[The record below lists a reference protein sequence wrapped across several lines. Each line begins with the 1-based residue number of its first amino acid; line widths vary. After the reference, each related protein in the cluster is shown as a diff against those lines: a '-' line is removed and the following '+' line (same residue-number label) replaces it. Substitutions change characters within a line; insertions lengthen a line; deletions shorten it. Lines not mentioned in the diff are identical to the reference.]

1 MTTTGDDDEIEENV
15 DVPNAMVGLI
25 IGRGGENIRDLQLR
39 SGAHIQIE
47 RDSEAEPG
55 SRTRRIM
62 LKGEV
67 DRVAKAKALIDGMIA
82 EREQE
87 LGGRGG
93 GRRTAPGATSLQVP
107 IPNDKVGLI
116 IGRGGMTIKG
126 IQERT
131 GANIQIPPEP
141 DANDPTVRTIEISGE
156 KEQAENAQNEV
167 YSLLAQ
173 GPPGGGGGGGGGGGM
188 GGGMPQGGGNMVYM
202 QVAND
207 KVSNTRRECPGSF
220 RDVFEGWIGHRPRRC
235 HHQGDPEQDWCTH
248 PDPPAARPRVQPAN

>member
-1 MTTTGDDDEIEENV
+1 VLIAVHSRVAENNGTLRDGAYGSSALTTTGADGEVEDEV

-39 SGAHIQIE
+39 SGAHIQIQ
-47 RDSEAEPG
+47 RDSDAEPG

-62 LKGEV
+62 LKGEP
-67 DRVAKAKALIDGMIA
+67 DRVAKARSLIDGMIQ

-93 GRRTAPGATSLQVP
+93 GGGGGGRGAPPGGTSLQVP

-116 IGRGGMTIKG
+116 IGRGGMTIKA

-141 DANDPTVRTIEISGE
+141 DANDPTVRTIEIS
-156 KEQAENAQNEV
+156 
-167 YSLLAQ
+167 
-173 GPPGGGGGGGGGGGM
+173 
-188 GGGMPQGGGNMVYM
+188 
-202 QVAND
+202 
-207 KVSNTRRECPGSF
+207 VSGALM
-220 RDVFEGWIGHRPRRC
+220 I
-235 HHQGDPEQDWCTH
+235 
-248 PDPPAARPRVQPAN
+248 